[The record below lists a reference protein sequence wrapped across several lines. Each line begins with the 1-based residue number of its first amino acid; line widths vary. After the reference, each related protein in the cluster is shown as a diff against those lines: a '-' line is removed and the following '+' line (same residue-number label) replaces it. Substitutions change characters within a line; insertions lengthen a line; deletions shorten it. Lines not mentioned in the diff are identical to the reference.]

1 MATAYVIPELGYSMT
16 RSVSAVGE
24 KPLFW
29 IRSSAKDLSRF
40 PAEVQEHI
48 GYALSAAQ
56 FGGKHPTAKP
66 WKGDGPG
73 VLEIV
78 EDHRGDTYRAVY
90 TVRFEEAVYVLHVF
104 QKKSKQGIATTQ
116 MDAELI
122 GRRLKDAVKDHEER
136 YGKAKK

>member
-1 MATAYVIPELGYSMT
+1 MT
-16 RSVSAVGE
+16 RSVSDARE

-56 FGGKHPTAKP
+56 FGGKHPAAKP
-66 WKGDGPG
+66 WRGEGPG

-104 QKKSKQGIATTQ
+104 QKKSKRGITTTQ
-116 MDAELI
+116 LDSESI
-122 GRRLKDAVKDHEER
+122 SRRLKDAVKDHEER

>member
-1 MATAYVIPELGYSMT
+1 MT
-16 RSVSAVGE
+16 RAVSAVGE
-24 KPLFW
+24 RPLFW
-29 IRSSAKDLSRF
+29 IRSSAKDLLRF

-116 MDAELI
+116 LDSELI
-122 GRRLKDAVKDHEER
+122 SRRLKDAVKDHEER

>member
-1 MATAYVIPELGYSMT
+1 MT

-24 KPLFW
+24 RPLFW

-40 PAEVQEHI
+40 PTEVQEHI

-66 WKGDGPG
+66 WKCDGPG

-116 MDAELI
+116 LDSELI
-122 GRRLKDAVKDHEER
+122 SRRLRDAVKEHEER